1 MVNSHSS
8 EKSEEKKKKNPP
20 LEYDLRKY
28 LLLLAILVA
37 TVTYAA
43 GFNPPGGVWQDTEA
57 GHLAGDSI
65 IRDTYYHRYLV
76 FFYCNAAAFALS
88 IVVIILIFILA
99 ILHEKLNLWI
109 SVIPLRAA
117 MLLDLVGLI
126 GAYAAETSRDV
137 LKAKNAWVLILIF
150 VYMVLQVVLTSLPEK
165 PKQRGGAGDGNET
178 KERERQSQQG
188 GDKEE
193 SKKRRRK
200 LLILLATFVMSIT
213 YVAGLSAPGGYWDS
227 SQEGHSAG
235 DPVLREHHSTRLKAF
250 FGLNAIAFVMS
261 LLIIMMLL
269 DRQQLII
276 VLPQDNNQSTTAVP
290 VRIRVLKAYIVV
302 ALAGL
307 VGAYATGSSRQS
319 DTTIWVGSLVCA
331 VLACIFVLRIVIPHL
346 TKGSSSDSNDRSGED
361 KSPEKSN
368 GGQQGN
374 GSKMDI
380 VEKAQSL
387 VVLLSSL
394 VATVAYQAG
403 LAPPGGVWQENHNGH
418 EAGDPIL
425 LSMQPKR
432 YKVFFYCN
440 SIAFAASLV
449 IIILVRYKPV
459 LKRRILEVAMILDL
473 FGLIGAYSAGSCRDV
488 TTSIYAIALAGAVLV
503 YVVIHVTFF
512 TLEDV
517 DMAKQKD
524 QDNSCDDKRRKRLLL
539 FAVLCATI
547 TYQAGLTPPG
557 GFRLQD
563 DEFGHHAGDPVLFYN
578 YPRRYNAFFY
588 CNSVSFMSSIALIIL
603 LVNPNLYGP
612 AIRSYALTVCIG
624 VGFCSL
630 VCAYA
635 AGSTQHLK
643 TSFYIFGLVAFVFS
657 IMIFVLTCLHW
668 GDVKEIM
675 SRKAKQDAK
684 ASRSHETTCKTEME
698 EGGMT
703 VKSPETKDEGEVK
716 QKTSNKSPRKD
727 KDDESKKHAKR
738 KYLMLLGVL
747 AASVTYQAG
756 LNPPGGVWQGNRNG
770 HAAGNPV
777 MHDNRRYRYLI
788 FFYSNSASFVAS
800 IVVIIL
806 LLIEKLIRKNH
817 WWLRVM
823 DITIVLNLLGLL
835 LAYMAGSRMRWES
848 SGCIVV
854 FVIAALGCAAIH
866 KIVQFIR
873 GSNEKGQGNGQLPVQ
888 LDQQGNSQV

>member
-1 MVNSHSS
+1 
-8 EKSEEKKKKNPP
+8 
-20 LEYDLRKY
+20 
-28 LLLLAILVA
+28 
-37 TVTYAA
+37 
-43 GFNPPGGVWQDTEA
+43 
-57 GHLAGDSI
+57 
-65 IRDTYYHRYLV
+65 
-76 FFYCNAAAFALS
+76 
-88 IVVIILIFILA
+88 
-99 ILHEKLNLWI
+99 
-109 SVIPLRAA
+109 

-126 GAYAAETSRDV
+126 GAYAAGTSRGV
-137 LKAKNAWVLILIF
+137 MKGKNAWVLILIF
-150 VYMVLQVVLTSLPEK
+150 VYMVLQIVLTSLPEK
-165 PKQRGGAGDGNET
+165 PKRGAGDGNKTE
-178 KERERQSQQG
+178 ERERQSQQG

-200 LLILLATFVMSIT
+200 LLLLLATFVMSIT

-269 DRQQLII
+269 DKQQPL
-276 VLPQDNNQSTTAVP
+276 DNYQRTAVP
-290 VRIRVLKAYIVV
+290 VRIRVLKAYIIV

-331 VLACIFVLRIVIPHL
+331 VLVCIIVLRIVIPHL
-346 TKGSSSDSNDRSGED
+346 PIGSSSDSNARSGED
-361 KSPEKSN
+361 NQGSLVNKSPEKTN

-403 LAPPGGVWQENHNGH
+403 LAPPGGVWQENRNGH

-488 TTSIYAIALAGAVLV
+488 TTSIYTIALAGAVLV

-517 DMAKQKD
+517 DMAKKD
-524 QDNSCDDKRRKRLLL
+524 HDNSCHDKRRKRLLL
-539 FAVLCATI
+539 FAVLCATL

-563 DEFGHHAGDPVLFYN
+563 DGFGHHAGDPVLFYN

-588 CNSVSFMSSIALIIL
+588 CNSVSFMLSIALIIL

-643 TSFYIFGLVAFVFS
+643 TSLYIFGLVVFVFS
-657 IMIFVLTCLHW
+657 IMISVLTCLYW
-668 GDVKEIM
+668 SDVKAKIM
-675 SRKAKQDAK
+675 RPNSTEDEETGVKATKSPETQDEGEAKQDAK
-684 ASRSHETTCKTEME
+684 TSRSHETASQAEME
-698 EGGMT
+698 EDGMT
-703 VKSPETKDEGEVK
+703 GKSTKTKDEGEGK
-716 QKTSNKSPRKD
+716 QKASNKSPRKD
-727 KDDESKKHAKR
+727 KDDESKKHAN
-738 KYLMLLGVL
+738 
-747 AASVTYQAG
+747 ANT
-756 LNPPGGVWQGNRNG
+756 
-770 HAAGNPV
+770 
-777 MHDNRRYRYLI
+777 
-788 FFYSNSASFVAS
+788 
-800 IVVIIL
+800 
-806 LLIEKLIRKNH
+806 
-817 WWLRVM
+817 
-823 DITIVLNLLGLL
+823 
-835 LAYMAGSRMRWES
+835 
-848 SGCIVV
+848 
-854 FVIAALGCAAIH
+854 
-866 KIVQFIR
+866 
-873 GSNEKGQGNGQLPVQ
+873 
-888 LDQQGNSQV
+888 